1 MVKAVVG
8 DEAHLKAF
16 EEALSSSSS
25 PPPQA
30 QVGLVV
36 GKLSASSD
44 RALVYSL
51 LPTPPTEAGAPACSL
66 RAAPKPKAS
75 KAKAPSSSDATLEF
89 DVDWI
94 AEHARQVSRM
104 LLGGMSVIGIYI
116 WASEASFKATPPAV
130 LSQVIRAVFQACYG
144 STLSER
150 LLIHISYSPRRWA
163 CRICEVASG
172 SLRPCDFKYSKL
184 LASLQT
190 FRCRYNFQIRLTA
203 VQAEPF
209 KKVILKAISHL
220 TEEVQNARALVD
232 GCLFSEDINISTDG
246 PHQVDFLVPF
256 KNAVPIEGASANA
269 FAVLFDDTF
278 FFSSCHE
285 SLTLYACTKEC
296 SLEGVAGLLHFAGSV
311 SALAY
316 LGPKESISEAI
327 SDLKA
332 DIITSLRSRLDII
345 LDEADD
351 GSATNE
357 LEQSPSQKVT
367 QVVFHELRE
376 PYCFSFPRRVLI
388 PWLGGAYVCD
398 YLQQSETTEDATDR
412 CKEVIPLETAA
423 ASSSILEPESAAV
436 CGTLESFWDMVP
448 GARSGGRNSSSRLK
462 DSGCTGQEEDGSRS
476 RQGAGNFNILAAMF
490 ALLVALIGGVVF
502 TFSAGSNT

>member
-8 DEAHLKAF
+8 DEPHLKAF
-16 EEALSSSSS
+16 EETLSSSS
-25 PPPQA
+25 PQA

-51 LPTPPTEAGAPACSL
+51 LPTPPTDAGAPPCSL
-66 RAAPKPKAS
+66 RASSSSSSGAKPKTSKGPSAS
-75 KAKAPSSSDATLEF
+75 APSLEF

-116 WASEASFKATPPAV
+116 WASEASFKATSPAV
-130 LSQVIRAVFQACYG
+130 LSQVIRVVSHAWYG
-144 STLSER
+144 SGFDER

-190 FRCRYNFQIRLTA
+190 FRCTYNFEIRLTV

-209 KKVILKAISHL
+209 KTVILKAINHL
-220 TEEVQNARALVD
+220 TEEVQNAKSLID
-232 GCLFSEDINISTDG
+232 GDLFSEVINISTEG
-246 PHQVDFLVPF
+246 LHQVDFLVPF
-256 KNAVPIEGASANA
+256 KNDVPVE
-269 FAVLFDDTF
+269 
-278 FFSSCHE
+278 
-285 SLTLYACTKEC
+285 EC
-296 SLEGVAGLLHFAGSV
+296 SLEGVAGLLRFAGSV

-316 LGPKESISEAI
+316 LGPKESIAEAI

-351 GSATNE
+351 DSTTND
-357 LEQSPSQKVT
+357 LESSPSQEAT
-367 QVVFHELRE
+367 QVIFHELRE
-376 PYCFSFPRRVLI
+376 PYSFSFPTRVLI
-388 PWLGGAYVCD
+388 PWLAGSYVCD
-398 YLQQSETTEDATDR
+398 YLQQSETTEDAMER
-412 CKEVIPLETAA
+412 CKEVISLETDVDK
-423 ASSSILEPESAAV
+423 SSIIEPESVAV
-436 CGTLESFWDMVP
+436 SATLESFWDVVT
-448 GARSGGRNSSSRLK
+448 GASSRAPAGSSLK
-462 DSGCTGQEEDGSRS
+462 DSRCGQTDDSRR
-476 RQGAGNFNILAAMF
+476 RQGTNLNILAAIF
-490 ALLVALIGGVVF
+490 ALLVALLVGFIF
-502 TFSAGSNT
+502 TFPARWNS